1 MARTS
6 HSRYI
11 WRLLFLIALLTG
23 AGIGFGVSA
32 YGQTAEQAE
41 IFRNLPP
48 DQQRAVME
56 ALEGRRGQQVR
67 TDRVVEF
74 PQTVQP
80 RIVQEEEDP
89 NRRTADGRP
98 RLAGDDTILIQL
110 ELKRFEDQRL
120 PIPPGTQVPT
130 VPSVGAATTNG
141 RPGPQGAANA
151 RTAQQPQDA
160 VAQRPPEVRVPIVRT
175 EQDER
180 RLQELRD
187 RVHRRNP
194 YKLNR
199 WGILDLPE
207 VGAVP
212 LAGLTVDEAIR
223 RLSAEWAL
231 EEFVVHVTYL
241 PLLPIETAAL
251 KPFGYDLFAGIPS
264 TFAPAT
270 DIPVPAEYVVGPGD
284 VFEVQLTGSTPGRHS
299 LVVGRDGRIDFPQLG
314 PISVSGRRFD
324 EVRQELESR
333 VAQQMIGTQAHVT
346 LGELRSIRV
355 FVLGDAERPGSYT
368 VSGLST
374 MTNALFVSGGIKQ
387 IGSLR
392 NIQLKRDGRTV
403 STLDLYD
410 LLLRGDTSADA
421 RLLPGDVIFIPPVGA
436 TVSVAGEVRR
446 PAIYELKNE
455 TTVGDVLQLAGGLT
469 PSADRRLTTIE
480 RVNENGQRTTVD
492 LDLAAASGTSAGLLA
507 GDILRVRAIRPTLEN
522 SVSLQGHVYRPG
534 EYEFRQNMKL
544 LDLIPTVDELKP
556 NADLAYVLVRR
567 EMPSEQHITVF
578 SASLAEAFA
587 NPQSS
592 ANFELAPRD
601 QVFVFDLESGRDRV
615 IQPLMRELQM
625 QSRIDEPT
633 AEVSISGRVRVPGRY
648 PLEAGMRLS
657 DLLRAG
663 GGLSEA
669 AYGGQ
674 AELTRYTIGENEAR
688 KAELIEID
696 LRAALAGD
704 PTADV
709 PLRAFDH
716 VVIKE
721 VPLWASQEQVEIQG
735 EVRFPGRYPIQ
746 RGETLSSLLLRAG
759 GLTEFAFSEGTVF
772 TRKELQERERRQLEV
787 LANRMQSDL
796 AQLSLQAAQEGGRDA
811 GQALSVG
818 QSLLDSLREAEPVGR
833 LVIDLNRSLRA
844 QGAAQDVILKD
855 GDKLVVPRITQEV
868 TVIGEVQST
877 TSHLYNGAFSRDDYI
892 AMSGGLTPRADTDRI
907 YVVRA
912 NGAVETA
919 SSRRWFSAG
928 STEIK
933 PGDTIVVPLDTE
945 RMRPLPFWQA
955 VTQIIYNLAIPLA
968 VLNDLNSGS

>member
-1 MARTS
+1 MIRIS
-6 HSRYI
+6 NYQYVR
-11 WRLLFLIALLTG
+11 RLLLFILMLTG
-23 AGIGFGVSA
+23 AGVGFAVPA
-32 YGQTAEQAE
+32 FGQTPEQAE

-48 DQQRAVME
+48 NQQRAVME
-56 ALEGRRGQQVR
+56 ALEGRREQVR
-67 TDRVVEF
+67 TDRVVDF
-74 PQTVQP
+74 PQTVRP
-80 RIVQEEEDP
+80 RDPTKEEDAK
-89 NRRTADGRP
+89 RRTKDGRP
-98 RLAGDDTILIQL
+98 RLSGDDTILIQL
-110 ELKRFEDQRL
+110 ELKEYEDQRQ
-120 PIPPGTQVPT
+120 PIPAAPRAPTTPT
-130 VPSVGAATTNG
+130 VGANGGPVVPVTTPSQQNG
-141 RPGPQGAANA
+141 
-151 RTAQQPQDA
+151 T
-160 VAQRPPEVRVPIVRT
+160 VQRPAEVRVPIVRP
-175 EQDER
+175 EHDKR
-180 RLQELRD
+180 RLEELRD

-194 YKLNR
+194 YKLNK
-199 WGILDLPE
+199 WGVLDLPE
-207 VGAVP
+207 VGSIP
-212 LAGLTVDEAIR
+212 LAGLTVEDAIR
-223 RLSAEWAL
+223 RLSAEWTL

-251 KPFGYDLFAGIPS
+251 NPFGYDLFAGIPS

-284 VFEVQLTGSTPGRHS
+284 VFEVQLTGNTSGRHS
-299 LVVGRDGRIDFPQLG
+299 LVVGRDGQIDFPQLG
-314 PISVSGRRFD
+314 PIPVSGRRFE
-324 EVRQELESR
+324 EVRRDLENR
-333 VAQQMIGTQAHVT
+333 VSQQMIGTQAHVT

-374 MTNALFVSGGIKQ
+374 MTNALFVSGGVKQ

-392 NIQLKRDGRTV
+392 NIQLKRDGKTV

-410 LLLRGDTSADA
+410 LLLRGDTSEDA
-421 RLLPGDVIFIPPVGA
+421 RLLPGDVIFIPPIGA

-446 PAIYELKNE
+446 PAIYELRNE
-455 TTVGDVLQLAGGLT
+455 TTAEDVLQLAGGFT
-469 PSADRRLTTIE
+469 PSADPRMTTIE
-480 RVNENGQRTTVD
+480 RVNESGQRTTLD
-492 LDLAAASGTSAGLLA
+492 LDLAAASGRTTRLRA
-507 GDILRVRAIRPTLEN
+507 GDVLRVRAIRPTMEN

-534 EYEFRQNMKL
+534 EHEFRQNMKL

-556 NADLAYVLVRR
+556 NADLDYVLVRR
-567 EMPSEQHITVF
+567 EMPSGQRITVF
-578 SASLAEAFA
+578 SASLADAFA

-615 IQPLMRELQM
+615 IEPLMRQLQM

-657 DLLRAG
+657 DLIRAG

-669 AYGGQ
+669 AHGGQ
-674 AELTRYTIGENEAR
+674 AELTRYTIGEDDAR

-696 LRAALAGD
+696 LRAVLTGD

-709 PLRAFDH
+709 PLRPFDH
-716 VVIKE
+716 AVIKE
-721 VPLWASQEQVEIQG
+721 VPLWASQEEVEIRG

-772 TRKELQERERRQLEV
+772 TRKELQERERRQLEM

-811 GQALSVG
+811 GQALAVG

-833 LVIDLNRSLRA
+833 LVIDLDRSLRHK
-844 QGAAQDVILKD
+844 GGAQDVILKD
-855 GDKLVVPRITQEV
+855 GDRLVVPRITQEV

-877 TSHLYNGAFSRDDYI
+877 TSHLYNSAFSRDDYI
-892 AMSGGLTPRADTDRI
+892 AMSGGLTPRADKDRI

-912 NGAVETA
+912 NGAVETS
-919 SSRRWFSAG
+919 SSRRWFAAG

-968 VLNDLNSGS
+968 VLERN

>member
-1 MARTS
+1 MARIS
-6 HSRYI
+6 NSCPSQ
-11 WRLLFLIALLTG
+11 RLVVFIVLLIG
-23 AGIGFGVSA
+23 AAIGCAASA
-32 YGQTAEQAE
+32 YAQTAEQAE

-48 DQQRAVME
+48 DQQRALME
-56 ALEGRRGQQVR
+56 AVQGRRGQQVR

-80 RIVQEEEDP
+80 RVPDQEEDP

-98 RLAGDDTILIQL
+98 RLAGDDTVLIQL
-110 ELKRFEDQRL
+110 EIKRFEDQRL
-120 PIPPGTQVPT
+120 PLPPLTQERTTP
-130 VPSVGAATTNG
+130 GAASDM
-141 RPGPQGAANA
+141 RAAAGQAPASA
-151 RTAQQPQDA
+151 RGAQQPQDGA
-160 VAQRPPEVRVPIVRT
+160 LQRPPEERKPIVRT
-175 EQDER
+175 EQEQR
-180 RLQELRD
+180 RLEEIRD

-194 YKLNR
+194 YKLNK
-199 WGILDLPE
+199 WGVLELPE
-207 VGAVP
+207 VGSVP
-212 LAGLTVDEAIR
+212 LNGLTVEEATR

-251 KPFGYDLFAGIPS
+251 KPFGYDLFAGSPS
-264 TFAPAT
+264 TFAPVT

-284 VFEVQLTGSTPGRHS
+284 VFEVQLIGSTPGRHS

-314 PISVSGRRFD
+314 PIPVSGRRFD
-324 EVRQELESR
+324 DVRSDLESR

-374 MTNALFVSGGIKQ
+374 MTNALFVSGGIKK

-392 NIQLKRDGRTV
+392 NIQLKRDGKTV

-421 RLLPGDVIFIPPVGA
+421 RLLPGDVIFVPPIGA

-446 PAIYELKNE
+446 PAIYELKTE
-455 TTVGDVLQLAGGLT
+455 TTVEEVLQLAGGLT
-469 PSADRRLTTIE
+469 PSADRSLATLE
-480 RVNENGQRTTVD
+480 RVNVAGQRVVQD
-492 LDLAAASGTSAGLLA
+492 VILANAAAESTTLRA

-544 LDLIPTVDELKP
+544 LDLIPSMDELKP
-556 NADLAYVLVRR
+556 NADLGYVLVRR
-567 EMPSEQHITVF
+567 EMPYEQRIRVF
-578 SASLAEAFA
+578 SASLEEAFA
-587 NPQSS
+587 NPQSA
-592 ANFELAPRD
+592 ANFELAARD
-601 QVFVFDLESGRDRV
+601 RVYVFDLESGRDRV
-615 IQPLMRELQM
+615 IQPLMRELQL
-625 QSRIDEPT
+625 QSAIDEPT
-633 AEVSISGRVRVPGRY
+633 AEVSISGQVRVPGRY
-648 PLEAGMRLS
+648 PLESGMRLS

-674 AELTRYTIGENEAR
+674 AELTRYTIGEDQTR
-688 KAELIEID
+688 RAELIEID
-696 LRAALAGD
+696 LRAVLAGD
-704 PTADV
+704 PTADI

-716 VVIKE
+716 AVIKE
-721 VPLWASQEQVEIQG
+721 VPLWASQEEVEILG

-746 RGETLSSLLLRAG
+746 RGETLSSLLSRAG
-759 GLTEFAFSEGTVF
+759 GLTEFAFTEGTVF
-772 TRKELQERERRQLEV
+772 TRRELQERERRQLEM

-811 GQALSVG
+811 GQALAVG

-833 LVIDLNRSLRA
+833 LVIDLNRSLKGRRPTE
-844 QGAAQDVILKD
+844 DVILKD
-855 GDKLVVPRITQEV
+855 GDRLVVPRITQEV
-868 TVIGEVQST
+868 TVIGEVQSA
-877 TSHLYNGAFSRDDYI
+877 TSHLYNASFSRDDYI
-892 AMSGGLTPRADTDRI
+892 AMSGGLTPRADKDRI

-912 NGAVETA
+912 NGAVEA
-919 SSRRWFSAG
+919 GSGKKWFAAG
-928 STEIK
+928 STPIK

-968 VLNDLNSGS
+968 VLDRN